1 MPRESRCWS
10 ASMWCWTRSGRTTV
24 SACVTW
30 IYSDHDPRHEVAC
43 DYQARIHSN
52 AAMRY
57 TSEILDH
64 LQAVGPVTKVA
75 KPSLN
80 AVMPGPLALAMSA
93 QQACAGHGAWPSHT
107 VAARACN
114 AWARTSGL
122 PRPQALA
129 LAAVAAGDWR
139 PPVSFVGRSARRV
152 AGWPGMSA
160 WPGMSRRTSSL
171 P

>member
-64 LQAVGPVTKVA
+64 LQAVGPVAKVA

-80 AVMPGPLALAMSA
+80 AVMPGLLALAMSA

-114 AWARTSGL
+114 RLGANRWLAQAF
-122 PRPQALA
+122 QALA

-139 PPVSFVGRSARRV
+139 PPVSFAGRSAPRV
-152 AGWPGMSA
+152 AVWP
-160 WPGMSRRTSSL
+160 
-171 P
+171 